1 VGRLVRDP
9 ARAGLLAI
17 CVLVLASAFVV
28 QRLGANETS
37 HYALIQA
44 LSHGKATIDPYQQ
57 DTVDKTYF
65 KGHFY
70 ANKAP
75 GLAFATLPL
84 YEAEKAVG
92 ALSGNPRVALWSF
105 GLVWVVL
112 ASGALLL
119 LVRRVGDDFEPGYGA
134 VAAVTLGLS
143 TMLLPFSSL
152 FFAHALSALLAFL
165 AFAVLWR
172 ERAGPPRLA
181 LVGVAGLAAGLAVLV
196 EYPLALVAG
205 ILLVYAAARSGWAA
219 RAGVYLGGCVVGA
232 IPIGL
237 YNLWAYGSLTH
248 STYDDVVIVSGRTGH
263 DVVGSL
269 SGFFGISTPDPRVAL
284 ALLLAPKGML
294 VLTPVLAAAV
304 AGLVVVWRRGRKA
317 EAAVI
322 AAVTAGYLVYDA
334 GYYLPF
340 GGDGPGPRY
349 LIPMLPFLA
358 LPLAVAFRRWPLTT
372 GALAAVSAV
381 TMLGATITEPL
392 LGQNDTALWA
402 HRFVHGNFTFT
413 VLSYMRGGHGWLAW
427 TPFFLLVAAVVFLAV
442 RSAPWQRVRRQ
453 DVEAALAA
461 LAGWALL
468 AVFAHRLLRTGF
480 VDGLPHSTFGALGA
494 ASLLGGV
501 ILIVCMIQN
510 RHLAV
515 DVGDEAAG

>member
-1 VGRLVRDP
+1 V
-9 ARAGLLAI
+9 RAGLLAI
-17 CVLVLASAFVV
+17 LLLVLANAFVV

-37 HYALIQA
+37 HYALVQA
-44 LSHGKATIDPYQQ
+44 LSHGKASIDPYQQ
-57 DTVDKTYF
+57 FTVDKTYF
-65 KGHFY
+65 HGHFY

-84 YEAEKAVG
+84 YEAEKLVG

-105 GLVWVVL
+105 GLVWVVG
-112 ASGALLL
+112 ASAALLL
-119 LVRRVGDDFEPGYGA
+119 LVRRLGDDFEPGYGA
-134 VAAVTLGLS
+134 VAAVTVGLS

-181 LVGVAGLAAGLAVLV
+181 LVGAAGLAAGFAVLV
-196 EYPLALVAG
+196 EYPLALLAG
-205 ILLVYAAARSGWAA
+205 ILLVYAAARSSWAGRGA
-219 RAGVYLGGCVVGA
+219 VYVGGCLLGA
-232 IPIGL
+232 FPIVL
-237 YNLWAYGSLTH
+237 YNLWAYGSPMH

-284 ALLLAPKGML
+284 ALMLSPKGIL
-294 VLTPVLAAAV
+294 VLTPVVGAAV
-304 AGLVVVWRRGRKA
+304 AGLVVVWRRGRRA

-322 AAVTAGYLVYDA
+322 AAVTVGYLVYDA

-349 LIPMLPFLA
+349 LIPTLPFLA
-358 LPLAVAFRRWPLTT
+358 LPLAAAFRRWPVAT
-372 GALAAVSAV
+372 GALAALSAV

-402 HRFVHGNFTFT
+402 QRFVHGDFTFT
-413 VLSYMRGGHGWLAW
+413 VLSYMRGGHGWVASV
-427 TPFFLLVAAVVFLAV
+427 PFFLLIAAVVVLAV
-442 RSAPWQRVRRQ
+442 RSAPWEHARRQ
-453 DVEAALAA
+453 DIEATLTA
-461 LAGWALL
+461 LAGWTLL
-468 AVFAHRLLRTGF
+468 AVLGHRLLRTGF
-480 VDGLPHSTFGALGA
+480 VDGLPHSTLGALA
-494 ASLLGGV
+494 AALLLASV
-501 ILIVCMIQN
+501 VVLVCVLEN
-510 RHLAV
+510 RPDHL
-515 DVGDEAAG
+515 VGDVSDEATG